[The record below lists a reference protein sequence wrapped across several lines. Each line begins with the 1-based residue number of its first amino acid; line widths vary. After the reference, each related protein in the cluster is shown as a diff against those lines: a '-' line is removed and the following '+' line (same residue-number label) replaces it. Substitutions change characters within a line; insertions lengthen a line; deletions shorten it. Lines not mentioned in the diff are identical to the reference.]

1 VGTGWA
7 NPDDIDY
14 DYGPCDSDRRHIVNG
29 TVGYDFPQFGNR
41 ALRLIASDWRVNGI
55 FRAQSGAPLTVFAGQ
70 DRSLN
75 GNVTNERGSL
85 ISGDGYGDRTL
96 NQWLNR
102 ALFAQAPLGTYGN
115 TTRGQFR
122 GPSRWT
128 IDMVLARMFR
138 VGGNREVEL
147 RAEAFNVTNRFN
159 WGNPVTN
166 LSNQNFGRILEYAA
180 GLSPRVLQLGAK
192 FSF

>member
-1 VGTGWA
+1 
-7 NPDDIDY
+7 
-14 DYGPCDSDRRHIVNG
+14 
-29 TVGYDFPQFGNR
+29 
-41 ALRLIASDWRVNGI
+41 
-55 FRAQSGAPLTVFAGQ
+55 
-70 DRSLN
+70 
-75 GNVTNERGSL
+75 
-85 ISGDGYGDRTL
+85 
-96 NQWLNR
+96 
-102 ALFAQAPLGTYGN
+102 
-115 TTRGQFR
+115 
-122 GPSRWT
+122 
-128 IDMVLARMFR
+128 MFR